1 VVTDLWRSEHSG
13 KDIVQPRIRKIN
25 SMVSSISLSES
36 VDLRPGVKTPVR
48 ETLLTPRFYTTNF
61 DAVAQMDMSGHE
73 QELEAVVAE
82 LRADYNRYH
91 FVRNEEFEQ
100 CWEHIDG
107 ETRLAFIDFLERS
120 CTSEFSGFLLFK
132 ELSRKLKGRNPLLA
146 EAFSLL
152 ARDEARHAGFL
163 NKAMADFGLSL
174 DLNSLT
180 KNRTYTFFPPEW
192 VIYTVYL
199 SEKIGYWR
207 YILVYR
213 HLEKHPEHQIYPL
226 FRYFEHWCQDENR
239 HGDFF
244 KALLRSQPKLWNTW
258 QSRLW
263 SRFFL
268 LTVFATHTLTVL
280 ERASFYESIG
290 IDPHEYNTQVIRK
303 TNETAERAFPSVL
316 DTDHPQFFRRLEQCA
331 VANQKLAEISNS
343 KRPAAIQFFQKLPWI
358 AVVVWQLLCLYL
370 LKPVDTE
377 DFRGTVY

>member
-1 VVTDLWRSEHSG
+1 M
-13 KDIVQPRIRKIN
+13 I
-25 SMVSSISLSES
+25 SSIALPES
-36 VDLRPGVKTPVR
+36 ANLRPNIKTPVK

-61 DAVAQMDMSGHE
+61 DAVAEMDLSGHQE
-73 QELEAVVAE
+73 ELEAVVSE
-82 LRADYNRYH
+82 LRSDYNRYH

-100 CWEHIDG
+100 SWEHIDG
-107 ETRLAFIDFLERS
+107 ETRQAFIEFLERS

-132 ELSRKLKGRNPLLA
+132 ELSRKLKDRQPLLS
-146 EAFSLL
+146 EAFGLL

-174 DLNSLT
+174 DLSFLT

-207 YILVYR
+207 YILMYR

-226 FRYFEHWCQDENR
+226 FRYFESWCQDENR

-244 KALLRSQPKLWNTW
+244 KALLRSQPQLWNNWKAKLWA
-258 QSRLW
+258 
-263 SRFFL
+263 RFFL

-280 ERASFYESIG
+280 ERGSFYESLG
-290 IDPHEYNTQVIRK
+290 IDPRDYNMQVIQK

-316 DTDHPQFFRRLEQCA
+316 KTDHPEFFQRLEQCA
-331 VANQKLAEISNS
+331 IANQKLAEIASTQHPTIL
-343 KRPAAIQFFQKLPWI
+343 KFFQKLPWI
-358 AVVVWQLLCLYL
+358 GVILWQLLRLYFL
-370 LKPVDTE
+370 PSVNAEASRATIH
-377 DFRGTVY
+377 